1 MGDPMKRHTE
11 PPVHNYQIQAALG
24 RVVDGRHGCRSNRP
38 RVRDEIIDFGETA
51 LDRADLIPIE
61 EAREAWALARPLG
74 TSGEPLSAPTPQISP
89 NLRYSGPAAASMGC
103 PRGWLGLKPRSNM
116 SIRQLWHG
124 GAVRGPFKRARGVLL

>member
-1 MGDPMKRHTE
+1 MKPHAE
-11 PPVHNYQIQAALG
+11 PPVHNYRT
-24 RVVDGRHGCRSNRP
+24 RVVLAQVIDARQVSWSNRP
-38 RVRDEIIDFGETA
+38 LARDEINEFGETA
-51 LDRADLIPIE
+51 LDQAALIPIE

-89 NLRYSGPAAASMGC
+89 NLRYSGPAAASGGC